1 MEISGIIFSINLI
14 LFQMC
19 YYCISR
25 IISTSR
31 IVYNKD
37 GEKKKKK
44 KCASFT
50 KQENIAILSS
60 MSPFL
65 QGVVALQ

>member
-37 GEKKKKK
+37 GEKKKK
-44 KCASFT
+44 CASFT